1 MRTPVDL
8 SKSAKAAAFA
18 NGYKLLAKHGEEEL
32 R

>member
-8 SKSAKAAAFA
+8 SKSAKAAASA
-18 NGYKLLAKHGEEEL
+18 NDYELLAKHGEEVL